1 MLSRV
6 EHLWS
11 ESSKNPQIV
20 HRVRESLDYLAELD
34 LETQLVVRSAY
45 ADAVHNVLI
54 FSVSMAMAAMI
65 SSWFI
70 IEKPLTR
77 Q

>member
-1 MLSRV
+1 M
-6 EHLWS
+6 
-11 ESSKNPQIV
+11 
-20 HRVRESLDYLAELD
+20 VRESLDYLAELD
-34 LETQLVVRSAY
+34 PGTRLIVRSAY

-54 FSVSMAMAAMI
+54 FSVSMAIAAMI

-77 Q
+77 